1 MSKRESKSKDIERE
15 YSIKPVKELPPGQ
28 RLKESFYD
36 KILDECMSNTSSNIF
51 EISVKGKQWKSVYA
65 PLDTRILKRHYPL
78 RIFVRTKEG
87 KLYLKKYN
95 SFEDMIKERKI
106 HKKKTKKT
114 E

>member
-36 KILDECMSNTSSNIF
+36 KILDECMSKPGNIF
-51 EISVKGKQWKSVYA
+51 EISVKGKQWKSIYA
-65 PLDTRILKRHYPL
+65 PLDVRIMKKKYPL
-78 RIFVRTKEG
+78 KIFVRTKEG
-87 KLYLKKYN
+87 KLFLKKYDT
-95 SFEDMIKERKI
+95 FEDMLKDRKT
-106 HKKKTKKT
+106 HKKRT

>member
-1 MSKRESKSKDIERE
+1 MSKREKIKDIEKE
-15 YSIKPVKELPPGQ
+15 FSIKPVKELPPGQ

-51 EISVKGKQWKSVYA
+51 EISVKGKQWKSMYA
-65 PLDTRILKRHYPL
+65 PLDTRIMKKHYPM

-87 KLYLKKYN
+87 KLFLKKYDT
-95 SFEDMIKERKI
+95 FEDMLKDRKI
-106 HKKKTKKT
+106 HKKTKKT